1 MTKADAVGAASLAY
15 SMAYA
20 VNDGYD
26 TNAIKEDWILR
37 EDNGSNWQR
46 DFGSQWWVQVPPQ
59 HAQAPEPHDDDE
71 RQQPGL
77 TRLHHWPI
85 RDPEE

>member
-15 SMAYA
+15 STAYA

-37 EDNGSNWQR
+37 EDNGSY
-46 DFGSQWWVQVPPQ
+46 
-59 HAQAPEPHDDDE
+59 
-71 RQQPGL
+71 
-77 TRLHHWPI
+77 
-85 RDPEE
+85 